1 MYNGLTEE
9 EVLENRNQYGSN
21 ELLKVKKDGFLRLL
35 INTLGD
41 PIIKI
46 LLIALA
52 IKTIF
57 LFKNF
62 DWYETIGI
70 VIAILLASFI
80 STISEYG
87 SEKSFEKLQQ
97 EVSKINS
104 KVIRNGK
111 KIEIPMNEVVVNDI
125 VILEVGDRIPADGII
140 VKGKI
145 SVDESSLNG
154 ETKEVYKEASLN
166 INKVN
171 EKNRVFKGS
180 VVYNNTALM
189 KVTDVG
195 EKTFYGKIALELQ
208 EKQPETPLKN
218 RLRGL
223 ADFISKIGYIGAFL
237 VFFSYLFKII
247 VINNNFDINLIKETL
262 TNFPLLSGHILYALT
277 LCVTIII
284 VAVPDGLLI
293 L

>member
-1 MYNGLTEE
+1 MYNGLTDE
-9 EVLENRNQYGSN
+9 EVFDSRKKYGSN
-21 ELLKVKKDGFLRLL
+21 ELVKIKKEGFFKLL

-97 EVSKINS
+97 EVAKINS

-111 KIEIPMNEVVVNDI
+111 KIEIPINEVVVNDI
-125 VILEVGDRIPADGII
+125 VLLEVGDRIPADGII
-140 VKGKI
+140 VKGRI

-154 ETKEVYKEASLN
+154 ETKEVYKESVLN
-166 INKVN
+166 FNDIK

-189 KVTDVG
+189 KVTEVG

-208 EKQPETPLKN
+208 EKQPETPLKV

-223 ADFISKIGYIGAFL
+223 AKFISRIGYIGAFL

-247 VINNNFDINLIKETL
+247 VINNNFDLILIKETI
-262 TNFPLLSGHILYALT
+262 TNFPILTGHILYALT